1 MDARD
6 IRAFHAR
13 LRRAMPA
20 HDGVNVIGKC
30 SNRLA
35 RLVDRPGAKV
45 CGGSVYSRRVLFR
58 RALGQAQQ
66 YGRAERE

>member
-1 MDARD
+1 
-6 IRAFHAR
+6 
-13 LRRAMPA
+13 MPA

-45 CGGSVYSRRVLFR
+45 AVVPCTAAVFSSGVPLDKLNSAVVPSASEARDSWCFPLVT
-58 RALGQAQQ
+58 
-66 YGRAERE
+66 